1 MNQLCAATSL
11 LLGDE
16 TFGGDD
22 SPRRYTAAGGWVLTP
37 KQLPAARRSWK
48 DDLYAYRQQTIELL
62 FQRIIQAA
70 DLKQCPVKGEGRNG
84 AYVLAS
90 VWLYQIC
97 FFTDYRAGKPLAHIK
112 DHLDCARWRIAS
124 G

>member
-1 MNQLCAATSL
+1 MP
-11 LLGDE
+11 E
-16 TFGGDD
+16 E
-22 SPRRYTAAGGWVLTP
+22 
-37 KQLPAARRSWK
+37 RRSWK
-48 DDLYAYRQQTIELL
+48 DDLYSYRQQTIELL
-62 FQRIIQAA
+62 FQRIMQAA
-70 DLKQCPVKGEGRNG
+70 DLKQCQVKGLGRNG

-97 FFTDYRAGKPLAHIK
+97 FLTDYREGKPLAQIK